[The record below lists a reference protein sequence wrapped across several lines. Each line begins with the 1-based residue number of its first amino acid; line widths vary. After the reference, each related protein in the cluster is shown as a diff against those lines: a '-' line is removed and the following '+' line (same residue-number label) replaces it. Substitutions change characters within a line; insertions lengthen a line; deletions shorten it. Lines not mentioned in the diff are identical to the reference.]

1 MEFITSV
8 KKTRNGKCNMN
19 ITVVVLHYENIK
31 DTRECLDSLKK
42 YLDDTKNNINVVVVD
57 NGSIKEKTAAIEK
70 EYLNDKIHFIESGE
84 NLGFAKGNNIGFH
97 YAKYELHSDI
107 IILANND
114 LIFQQVDFMDQIEKE
129 MTENHIDVAGPRIIS
144 LVDHKNQNPVPYV
157 HPDLASVKK
166 RIFKLQVLRMMC
178 YFGVDKFFQSIF
190 SKKYSADVKSDN
202 YQLHGA
208 CLIMANNYVKNYDG
222 LYQKTFMYMEEDILK
237 YITKRDHLVMKYF
250 DSAEV
255 FHKEGSS
262 TGKIYGAGRKK
273 RSFYYKWN
281 IDGCKKLRQ
290 LMESG
295 RDK

>member
-1 MEFITSV
+1 
-8 KKTRNGKCNMN
+8 MN

-31 DTRECLDSLKK
+31 DTKECLDSLKK
-42 YLDDTKNNINVVVVD
+42 YLNDTKNNINVVVVD
-57 NGSIKEKTAAIEK
+57 NGSIKEKTAAIE
-70 EYLNDKIHFIESGE
+70 EDYVNDKIYFIESGR

-114 LIFQQVDFMDQIEKE
+114 LIFKQVDFMNQIAKE
-129 MTENHIDVAGPRIIS
+129 MIENHIDVAGPRIIS
-144 LVDHKNQNPVPYV
+144 LVDHKNQNPVPYA
-157 HPDLASVKK
+157 HPDLVSVNK
-166 RIFKLQVLRMMC
+166 RIFKLHVLKIMC
-178 YFGVDKFFQSIF
+178 YFGVDKFFQTIF
-190 SKKYSADVKSDN
+190 SRKYSTDVKSDN

-222 LYQKTFMYMEEDILK
+222 LYPKTFMYMEEDILK
-237 YITKRDHLVMKYF
+237 YITKRDNLIMKYF
-250 DSAEV
+250 DGAEV

-262 TGKIYGAGRKK
+262 TEKIYGEGRKK
-273 RSFYYKWN
+273 RLFYYKWN

-290 LMESG
+290 LMKSG